1 MLLKH
6 KVCNILYYMLNTKYS
21 KYVVNILIFIM
32 LEINYCLFLRSFWCF
47 YWKYSI
53 VHMWNQK
60 FPDVQ
65 AVFRKSRGTRD
76 QMANNHGVIAKVREF
91 QKLIYFCFID
101 YDKTFDCV
109 DHIKLENLPFF
120 RRWEY
125 QNTLSASWETCM
137 QVKKQQLELD
147 MEQWTGSK
155 LGMDYVKAVYCHSA
169 YLTYSKCITRQRMR
183 WLDGI
188 IASVGMSL
196 NKLWK
201 IARKREAWCAAVH
214 GVSNSWTWLSD

>member
-6 KVCNILYYMLNTKYS
+6 KVCNILYCMLNTKYS

-32 LEINYCLFLRSFWCF
+32 LEINYCLFRRSFWCL

-60 FPDVQ
+60 FPYVQ
-65 AVFRKSRGTRD
+65 AGFRKSRGTRD

-125 QNTLSASWETCM
+125 QNTLSASWENLYAGQETTVRTRHGTMDWLQIGNGLC
-137 QVKKQQLELD
+137 QSCILSLCLFNIFKVHHETEGEVVGWHHCFSGHEFEQTLED
-147 MEQWTGSK
+147 SKEKGSLVCCSPWGLK
-155 LGMDYVKAVYCHSA
+155 
-169 YLTYSKCITRQRMR
+169 
-183 WLDGI
+183 
-188 IASVGMSL
+188 
-196 NKLWK
+196 
-201 IARKREAWCAAVH
+201 
-214 GVSNSWTWLSD
+214 